1 MCLPVTY
8 NNKSVKMLPETV
20 NVGIPPEDLFLLPKA
35 LPMCKCSCL
44 SHPSGSSACFNAFF
58 MDSPPVM
65 IALLFYARGFTG
77 FYKIVYK

>member
-35 LPMCKCSCL
+35 RPMCKCSCL

-58 MDSPPVM
+58 MESPPVM